1 MRKTGD
7 NAVTTNYWELENRK
21 VATDSTETRKLTL
34 NLTVEKTGDQC
45 NLYRRILKSCEL
57 VNSRYLETMKGEAYT
72 EDGVKDQ

>member
-1 MRKTGD
+1 MRMRKTGD

-45 NLYRRILKSCEL
+45 KS
-57 VNSRYLETMKGEAYT
+57 VS
-72 EDGVKDQ
+72 